1 MRTLDFDTYLSRAYG
16 DKLEAEH
23 PDTLACAN
31 RAMDIDAHMRRVWL
45 SGSTERIETFNGSR
59 SLAQIVSEALCDLPG
74 NPLQDVISLIR
85 ETALAGNT
93 KAHGLINR
101 MALKHAQETVELSQ

>member
-1 MRTLDFDTYLSRAYG
+1 MRTLDFDAYMSRAYG
-16 DKLEAEH
+16 DKLEDER
-23 PDTLACAN
+23 PDTLAELK
-31 RAMDIDAHMRRVWL
+31 RALDIEAHMRRVWL